1 MFEDVFEKFK
11 GEIKGCDTADDVE
24 NVKGEY
30 FKKNGVIQQLMEKIK
45 SIPKEEKPAFG
56 KAVNELKQKIENHL
70 QSIEESLKQKQLE
83 HMMKNSTKI
92 DLNEIELDN
101 LGSLHPVT
109 NVEMEIEEIF
119 KSMGFTVVDATKEV
133 VTEFENFE
141 AVNVPKDHPARDM
154 QDTFWLE
161 NGQLLKTQ
169 TSAMQNYCLTHL
181 KTPIRAIFPGRCFR
195 NEDVDACH
203 EMSFFQMEGMIVDN
217 KISIANLKYFMDELL
232 QKIFKEKVN
241 YRLRPGYFPFTE
253 PSFEIDVECRICKGK
268 GCPTCK
274 NSGWLELIPG
284 GMIHPN
290 VLKLGGLDPN
300 EYQGFAFGL
309 GLTRLAMMK
318 YGISDIR
325 DLNSCN
331 LKILK
336 QFKD

>member
-1 MFEDVFEKFK
+1 MFEDILKNFENKLNNANKETELDALRVEYLGKK
-11 GEIKGCDTADDVE
+11 GIV
-24 NVKGEY
+24 
-30 FKKNGVIQQLMEKIK
+30 QSLMEKIK
-45 SIPKEEKPAFG
+45 TLSNEEKPSFG
-56 KAVNELKQKIENHL
+56 KNMNLLKVNITNLLDEKEIKV
-70 QSIEESLKQKQLE
+70 
-83 HMMKNSTKI
+83 KNSMLEKEISNTVKT
-92 DLNEIELDN
+92 DLSEIELEN
-101 LGSLHPVT
+101 MGSLHPVT
-109 NVEMEIEEIF
+109 LMQLELEKIF
-119 KSMGFTVVDATKEV
+119 KSMGFSVIDAQKEV

-169 TSAMQNYCLTHL
+169 TSAMQNYCLRNL
-181 KTPIRAIFPGRCFR
+181 DMPIRAIFPGRCFR

-203 EMSFFQMEGMIVDN
+203 EMSFFQMEGMIVDKN
-217 KISIANLKYFMDELL
+217 ISIANLKYFMDELL
-232 QKIFKEKVN
+232 QKIFNDKIN

-290 VLKLGGLDPN
+290 VLRLGGVDPDK
-300 EYQGFAFGL
+300 YQGFAFGL
-309 GLTRLAMMK
+309 GLTRLALMK
-318 YGISDIR
+318 YEISDIR

-331 LKILK
+331 LKILN
-336 QFKD
+336 QFKE